1 MSAPVVQP
9 QGRKGKALIWWGAAL
24 LVVAVLGGVIAAVGL
39 VSRVGGVLV
48 DALSAD
54 SQLTPAHMQLQLDSG
69 SYVVY
74 ELTGQSRSGGPLTIQ
89 NGHGVTVD
97 VSDVTVTSAAGTRIQ
112 VDPMTMRET
121 ITQGSSE
128 YTGAARFEIPQDG
141 QYIVDVE
148 TPGTRVLVAPSITSG
163 FRGTLRWFALGG
175 LSGLLFLVGAVLLI
189 VGIVRSRK
197 SPAVASPPGWYRDP
211 HGQGSWRWWDGNA
224 WTDRTG

>member
-97 VSDVTVTSAAGTRIQ
+97 VSDGTVTSGSGTRIQ
-112 VDPMTMRET
+112 LDPMTIR
-121 ITQGSSE
+121 
-128 YTGAARFEIPQDG
+128 
-141 QYIVDVE
+141 
-148 TPGTRVLVAPSITSG
+148 
-163 FRGTLRWFALGG
+163 
-175 LSGLLFLVGAVLLI
+175 
-189 VGIVRSRK
+189 
-197 SPAVASPPGWYRDP
+197 
-211 HGQGSWRWWDGNA
+211 
-224 WTDRTG
+224 